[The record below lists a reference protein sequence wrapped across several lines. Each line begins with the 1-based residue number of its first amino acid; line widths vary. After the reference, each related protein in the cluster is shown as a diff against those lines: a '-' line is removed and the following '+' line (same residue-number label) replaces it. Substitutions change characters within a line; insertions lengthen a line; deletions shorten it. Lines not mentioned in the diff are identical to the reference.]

1 MTPDERIAEAFNARF
16 VHFEISIAPADVVL
30 GARRVIGERGWH
42 IRFRVDP
49 DDAGM
54 PSLEYYATHRM
65 TSDEHVRI
73 WADGHVES
81 LDAIYEAYMY
91 DAKVPG
97 SEEKARE
104 EYLRHNRAVAEQL
117 RERGLYP
124 DGDINA
130 FLRTGGLDAE
140 EGSVGSG

>member
-1 MTPDERIAEAFNARF
+1 MTPQERIAEAFNARF
-16 VHFEISIAPADVVL
+16 ARFQISIRPGDVKL

-42 IRFRVDP
+42 IRLRVDP
-49 DDAGM
+49 DDAGF

-65 TSDEHVRI
+65 TSDEHARI

-81 LDAIYEAYMY
+81 LDAIYEAFMF
-91 DAKVPG
+91 DSKVPG
-97 SEEKARE
+97 SEEAARA
-104 EYLRHNRAVAEQL
+104 EYLRHNREIADQL

-130 FLRTGGLDAE
+130 FLRTGGLDARPE
-140 EGSVGSG
+140 P